1 MKKILISVLIVL
13 LVFLAYFTIVKGV
26 SLGSF
31 QAYGIQG
38 MKQENDKI
46 ETKIEEASKLTS
58 TDFPKQMSTLTNSTK
73 ELIKAKEDYT
83 DLTTYSSESQIEQ
96 ANQQEEYEVEFLWKK
111 VGTHATKQGV
121 AIKMDIT
128 TAKDSTQSVDGRKL
142 YDLNFTVSGAY
153 IGIALFVSDLEND
166 SDLEFKIE
174 SFKMIP
180 GSNGL
185 QGTFT
190 VKNIPIKL
198 NNLSSNAPTT
208 NAAEQNTTNT
218 TNTNT
223 TNTNTTATNTT
234 TNTTNTASP
243 Y

>member
-13 LVFLAYFTIVKGV
+13 LVFLTYFTIAKGV
-26 SLGSF
+26 SLGGF

-38 MKQENDKI
+38 MKQQNDKI
-46 ETKIEEASKLTS
+46 EKQIEEASKLTS

-83 DLTTYSSESQIEQ
+83 DLTTYSSNSQIEQ
-96 ANQQEEYEVEFLWKK
+96 ANQQEEYEVEFLWKT

-128 TAKDSTQSVDGRKL
+128 TARDSTQSVDGRKL

-153 IGIALFVSDLEND
+153 IGIALFISDLEND

-180 GSNGL
+180 GTNGL
-185 QGTFT
+185 QSTFT
-190 VKNIPIKL
+190 VKNVPIKL
-198 NNLSSNAPTT
+198 NNLSSNTS
-208 NAAEQNTTNT
+208 AANTTGQNNDTNTNNTT

-223 TNTNTTATNTT
+223 TNTT
-234 TNTTNTASP
+234 TNTTNTTSS